1 MPITSL
7 LTSNVC
13 WYEDKRYSQDAI
25 ILMADAQII
34 YSTKNPNHNKSELSW
49 PM

>member
-1 MPITSL
+1 
-7 LTSNVC
+7 
-13 WYEDKRYSQDAI
+13 
-25 ILMADAQII
+25 MADAQII